1 MVHYVLPLWPSQ
13 QKGLGV
19 AMLGYRDHKA
29 EFLDWSA
36 KAM

>member
-1 MVHYVLPLWPSQ
+1 MFYQ
-13 QKGLGV
+13 QKGLKV
-19 AMLGYRDHKA
+19 AMLGYSDHKA